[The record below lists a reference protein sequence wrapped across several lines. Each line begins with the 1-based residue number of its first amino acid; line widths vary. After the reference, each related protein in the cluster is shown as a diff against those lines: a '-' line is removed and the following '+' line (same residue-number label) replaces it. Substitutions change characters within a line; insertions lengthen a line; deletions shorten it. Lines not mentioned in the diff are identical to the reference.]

1 MGILRLAWVESCSAL
16 VFVGIYQFH
25 QQSSRRLVFI
35 PNSWCSRLRCVSLEV
50 TRLAISTTPES
61 AENRRLPSVWWLL
74 FFFLRRQTELL
85 AFQHWGGRVRD
96 KSVRTIAGLRTSC
109 LRRFLIGN
117 SRKFLAWISACVKHR
132 VNQLDRWRQQ
142 SFLKS
147 FLCNAP
153 AVKAC
158 CLHYTVAFKWKQ
170 IFKQEVDWKLHW
182 KCITSAS
189 KTIKF
194 LEVIVT
200 TRTKKNPVKIWWLS
214 DDATLLINEAN
225 KIQTLNSLGN
235 RVSVVQSNGATRL

>member
-1 MGILRLAWVESCSAL
+1 MLSSQVCFAGGHEIGHLHNPWVCWESTS
-16 VFVGIYQFH
+16 
-25 QQSSRRLVFI
+25 
-35 PNSWCSRLRCVSLEV
+35 
-50 TRLAISTTPES
+50 PERWMTS
-61 AENRRLPSVWWLL
+61 F

-147 FLCNAP
+147 FLCNAA

-182 KCITSAS
+182 KCITSAC
-189 KTIKF
+189 KTIKL

-200 TRTKKNPVKIWWLS
+200 TRTKKTPVKI
-214 DDATLLINEAN
+214 
-225 KIQTLNSLGN
+225 
-235 RVSVVQSNGATRL
+235 

>member
-61 AENRRLPSVWWLL
+61 AENRRLPSVGWLL

-96 KSVRTIAGLRTSC
+96 NSVRTIVGLHTAC
-109 LRRFLIGN
+109 LRRFLKGN
-117 SRKFLAWISACVKHR
+117 SCKFLAWISACVKTPCESI
-132 VNQLDRWRQQ
+132 RQMTTAVVSQ
-142 SFLKS
+142 VL
-147 FLCNAP
+147 LCNAA

-158 CLHYTVAFKWKQ
+158 CLHYAVAFKWK
-170 IFKQEVDWKLHW
+170 
-182 KCITSAS
+182 
-189 KTIKF
+189 
-194 LEVIVT
+194 
-200 TRTKKNPVKIWWLS
+200 
-214 DDATLLINEAN
+214 
-225 KIQTLNSLGN
+225 
-235 RVSVVQSNGATRL
+235 